1 MMTSKVILLQVP
13 AVNHK
18 LRCELQ
24 SSFQLDFACF
34 NMLECYFSEQYKY
47 YLLFFFQVAT
57 LEMNCCYYPCVLEC
71 ICIYI
76 YLYGIYI
83 YVYIYVYGMTSV
95 RVLVVV
101 TLGVCTFKLL
111 KQGTIRKMK
120 SCVGKWQRNITC
132 SWLESCFSIA
142 RCFFMFLWP
151 IFNVKEG
158 IIRRNV
164 FRFQGSHSVCTS

>member
-1 MMTSKVILLQVP
+1 MMTSKVILFQVP

-47 YLLFFFQVAT
+47 YLLFFFSSCHARNELLLLSLCFGV
-57 LEMNCCYYPCVLEC
+57 
-71 ICIYI
+71 
-76 YLYGIYI
+76 YLYIHI
-83 YVYIYVYGMTSV
+83 FIWDIYVYGMTSV

-120 SCVGKWQRNITC
+120 SCVRKWQRNITC
-132 SWLESCFSIA
+132 S
-142 RCFFMFLWP
+142 
-151 IFNVKEG
+151 
-158 IIRRNV
+158 
-164 FRFQGSHSVCTS
+164 